1 MGEGGHESDSCRVE
15 EVEGVGMVGKSGEPG
30 RRMGYHGNI
39 MLRTNGGRRGR
50 DRKPNSVWG
59 GEGRGRDRKSD
70 FVACGARIVSG
81 WVVVACGTE
90 SYSGLAGNTFCIPG
104 SENVSPGDGSDCQTG
119 YKKHCVVNLFLFGF
133 MICYFSFTFY
143 YILWVKFLQN
153 RQVMVTSSGLCC
165 WPGRRVPRSPDC

>member
-1 MGEGGHESDSCRVE
+1 MGEGGHESDSCRMG

-50 DRKPNSVWG
+50 NRKPNSVWG

-81 WVVVACGTE
+81 WVVVA
-90 SYSGLAGNTFCIPG
+90 
-104 SENVSPGDGSDCQTG
+104 
-119 YKKHCVVNLFLFGF
+119 
-133 MICYFSFTFY
+133 
-143 YILWVKFLQN
+143 
-153 RQVMVTSSGLCC
+153 
-165 WPGRRVPRSPDC
+165 